1 MSDAPRVDRRR
12 LGLASLT
19 ASLAG
24 ALGYALLR
32 GYAHWASHGSPLAIA
47 LSERRIN
54 FHLALVIAASV
65 AGFAALLAYELT
77 SDDARLAALERGLT
91 RAVLPLLALAIALM
105 FAWP

>member
-1 MSDAPRVDRRR
+1 MSERVDRRR
-12 LGLASLT
+12 LGLAALV

-32 GYAHWASHGSPLAIA
+32 GYAHWAAHGSPLAIA
-47 LSERRIN
+47 LSERRVN
-54 FHLALVIAASV
+54 FHLALVIAAS
-65 AGFAALLAYELT
+65 ASLFAALITYELA

-91 RAVLPLLALAIALM
+91 RAVLPALALAIALM